1 MLLSSQFPVNYFG
14 ISDVEQWFDD
24 FADEFLDTGK
34 VLPGPS
40 KFWRFN
46 KLYNYKDQSSA
57 IFRERAR
64 DADGLEIIA

>member
-1 MLLSSQFPVNYFG
+1 MLLSSQFPINYFG

-24 FADEFLDTGK
+24 FGAEFADTGR

-46 KLYNYKDQSSA
+46 KLNDYGDQTIA
-57 IFRERAR
+57 FFRVLAQSEA
-64 DADGLEIIA
+64 